1 MGFVVSFVVQY
12 AHNTEMVQTWARS
25 PRGEAHYMTERYES
39 LSRVG
44 KGGLETRAIQ
54 WLSVNRH
61 WLAGWLAPLDH
72 FSTFASCCF
81 TFEKRKFLQLTVVSR
96 RHDACLLRCRRL
108 GFFPGTAEASGPAL
122 WTVFPV
128 LLSVFP
134 RICCLGLARL

>member
-54 WLSVNRH
+54 WLECQST
-61 WLAGWLAPLDH
+61 LAGWM
-72 FSTFASCCF
+72 
-81 TFEKRKFLQLTVVSR
+81 
-96 RHDACLLRCRRL
+96 ACA
-108 GFFPGTAEASGPAL
+108 T
-122 WTVFPV
+122 
-128 LLSVFP
+128 
-134 RICCLGLARL
+134 

>member
-12 AHNTEMVQTWARS
+12 AHNTEMVQTWVRS

-44 KGGLETRAIQ
+44 KGGLETRADPVAECQ
-54 WLSVNRH
+54 ST
-61 WLAGWLAPLDH
+61 LAGWMAAPLDH

-96 RHDACLLRCRRL
+96 RHDACLLRCRCL
-108 GFFPGTAEASGPAL
+108 GFFPGTVEASGPAL

-134 RICCLGLARL
+134 RTCCLGLARL